1 MKGYLLVLSVFVL
14 GWWVGECRHEASKPV
29 GQVEASRIPF
39 QVRMPELRSV
49 GSVQSVIER
58 SR

>member
-14 GWWVGECRHEASKPV
+14 GWWVGAELERRSNPV
-29 GQVEASRIPF
+29 PVSELHF

-49 GSVQSVIER
+49 GSVQRVIER
-58 SR
+58 SQ

>member
-14 GWWVGECRHEASKPV
+14 GWCCGMKWAWKPLPV
-29 GQVEASRIPF
+29 SELHF

-58 SR
+58 SLD